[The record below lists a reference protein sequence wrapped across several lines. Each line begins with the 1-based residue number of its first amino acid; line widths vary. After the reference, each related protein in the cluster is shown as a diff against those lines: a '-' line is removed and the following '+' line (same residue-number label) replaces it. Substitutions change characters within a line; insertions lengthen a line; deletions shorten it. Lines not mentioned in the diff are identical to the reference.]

1 MRSTLS
7 RSVAALAAG
16 AALSLASAG
25 VAFADATPVP
35 DDVIPH
41 DNTHNQASFWEA
53 YLLEEFGI
61 EATCTKD
68 DKPGDPWIVPAAPSG
83 QAWVLAVVKGGA
95 GDSANELYYEPEAG
109 WALSH
114 QSKGNSHVIICSAVP
129 EEVPTTPPTTETTPP
144 TTPPTTETTPPTT
157 ETTPPTTATTP
168 PTTPTTPVTTSTP
181 PATGPV
187 IETDRPGGSGGAASL
202 GLVAA
207 AGVLAAAAGAL
218 VLNRRRQS
226 AEH

>member
-144 TTPPTTETTPPTT
+144 TTS
-157 ETTPPTTATTP
+157 
-168 PTTPTTPVTTSTP
+168 TTPVSTSTP

>member
-144 TTPPTTETTPPTT
+144 TTPPTTS
-157 ETTPPTTATTP
+157 
-168 PTTPTTPVTTSTP
+168 TTPVSTSTP

>member
-157 ETTPPTTATTP
+157 PPTTS
-168 PTTPTTPVTTSTP
+168 TTPVSTSTP